1 MRKIYLPLVALL
13 LATVSCKDFSF
24 ISFGEEP
31 LAVVGR
37 KSLYLSDVKD
47 IFSKGMSREDSLS
60 LLQAHVDSWVK
71 TQIKIQEAEELFA
84 DEEDEF
90 EALMESYRNSLL
102 IYRYDRSLSGQV
114 DTSITNAQITDY
126 YNRNKE
132 QFRLVGPV
140 AKARILAFP
149 ADYRQA
155 GNLRRMISS
164 ASKEDYADLVD
175 IADKSS
181 FFFKEYTDGWHYFRD
196 ILTDIPFREKDFDAF
211 LRRGKLYE
219 YKDGDAGVI
228 YLMSVTA
235 YRNTGEY
242 IPLEMIVPTIKQ
254 AIINRHR
261 ADFIKSREDSLYA
274 VAVRSRHVTLNIDTS
289 AVVWPEPTVA
299 PRDVPEPSDER
310 RRPAAEAPE
319 REREDSVAGGAESSE
334 D

>member
-1 MRKIYLPLVALL
+1 M
-13 LATVSCKDFSF
+13 
-24 ISFGEEP
+24 
-31 LAVVGR
+31 AVVGR
-37 KSLYLSDVKD
+37 KSLYFSDVKD

-71 TQIKIQEAEELFA
+71 TQIKIREAEELFA
-84 DEEDEF
+84 DDEDEF

-102 IYRYDRSLSGQV
+102 IYNYDRSLSERV

-149 ADYRQA
+149 SDYRQA

-164 ASKEDYADLVD
+164 SSKEDYADLVD

-181 FFFKEYTDGWHYFRD
+181 FYFKEYTDGWHYFRD

-211 LRRGKLYE
+211 LKRGKLYE
-219 YKDGDAGVI
+219 YKDDDAGVI
-228 YLMSVTA
+228 YLMSVQA

-242 IPLEMIVPTIKQ
+242 IPVEMIVPTIKR
-254 AIINRHR
+254 AIVNRRR

-274 VAVRSRHVTLNIDTS
+274 AAVRSRHVTLNIDTS
-289 AVVWPEPTVA
+289 AIVRPEPA
-299 PRDVPEPSDER
+299 SLPRNASTEAAEESR
-310 RRPAAEAPE
+310 RRPENEAPE
-319 REREDSVAGGAESSE
+319 RERVDSTRERGAE
-334 D
+334 DTVD

>member
-1 MRKIYLPLVALL
+1 MS
-13 LATVSCKDFSF
+13 SCKDFSF

-71 TQIKIQEAEELFA
+71 TQIKIREAEDMFA
-84 DEEDEF
+84 KEEDEF
-90 EALMESYRNSLL
+90 EALIESYRNSLL
-102 IYRYDRSLSGQV
+102 IYKYDRSLSGQV
-114 DTSITNAQITDY
+114 DTSVTNAQITDY

-164 ASKEDYADLVD
+164 SSKEDYADLVD

-181 FFFKEYTDGWHYFRD
+181 FYFKEYTDGWHYFRD

-219 YKDGDAGVI
+219 YKDDDAGVI
-228 YLMSVTA
+228 YLMSVLA

-242 IPLEMIVPTIKQ
+242 IPVEMIVPTIKR
-254 AIINRHR
+254 AIVNRR
-261 ADFIKSREDSLYA
+261 RSDFIKSREDSLYA
-274 VAVRSRHVTLNIDTS
+274 SAIKSRHVTLNIDTS
-289 AVVWPEPTVA
+289 AIVRPEPVPSATVREVA
-299 PRDVPEPSDER
+299 DER
-310 RRPAAEAPE
+310 RPSAEETASE
-319 REREDSVAGGAESSE
+319 RKDSVRDERSE
-334 D
+334 DNED